1 MPKIADIEPTPNPN
15 ARRFV
20 LKEPLTHGAVRSYE
34 NSTQAASDPLAAELF
49 AIAHVTN
56 VYYVDKYLTVTQDGL
71 VPWNE
76 LERQVAVPIRAAQ
89 AQEVASPTPKAD
101 VAENLSP
108 EDVERLATINAILD
122 EQVRPALMMDGGGL
136 EIVGLEGNKLKIHY
150 QGACGTCPSAIF
162 GTLAGIEGLLR
173 GVEPDIELVA
183 V

>member
-1 MPKIADIEPTPNPN
+1 MPKIAEIEPTPNPN

-20 LKEPLTHGAVRSYE
+20 LKEALTHGAVRSYE
-34 NSTQAASDPLAAELF
+34 SASQATADALATELF
-49 AIAHVTN
+49 AIPHVTN

-71 VPWNE
+71 VPWSE

-89 AQEVASPTPKAD
+89 AQEVAAPAKTTD
-101 VAENLSP
+101 VAAELSP
-108 EDVERLATINAILD
+108 ADAERLATINAILD

-136 EIVGLEGNKLKIHY
+136 EIVGLEGNRLKIHY

-162 GTLAGIEGLLR
+162 GTLAGIESLLR
-173 GVEPDIELVA
+173 SVEPEIEVVA